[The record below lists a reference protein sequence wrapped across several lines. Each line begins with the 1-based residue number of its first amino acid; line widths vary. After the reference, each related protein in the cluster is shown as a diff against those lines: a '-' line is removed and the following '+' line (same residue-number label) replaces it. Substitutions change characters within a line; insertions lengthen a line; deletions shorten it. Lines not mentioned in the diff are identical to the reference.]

1 MTKEV
6 QDYVAEKTRELLGA
20 FSCCAE
26 LKAAGQAWLGALGTA
41 DEAQA
46 TQTYI
51 EELEEDIMPVG
62 SLIAFAES
70 EGGAKVFGPEKT
82 KEVAAHARE
91 IQAAGARYC
100 DCPACAAAEAIL
112 SKKEELLS

>member
-1 MTKEV
+1 MTKEE
-6 QDYVAEKTRELLGA
+6 QDYVAEKTKELLGA

-26 LKAAGQAWLGALGTA
+26 LKAAGQAWLDARGTA
-41 DEAQA
+41 NEAQA
-46 TQTYI
+46 TKQYV
-51 EELEEDIMPVG
+51 EELEEDIMPVET
-62 SLIAFAES
+62 LIAFAES
-70 EGGAKVFGPEKT
+70 EGGARVFGPEKT

-112 SKKEELLS
+112 SRKEEMLP